1 MADITLSV
9 DLDASAVKS
18 TTDSLQQDVKDIF
31 DKASNAKDLST
42 PFKNLLV
49 TMDRLAQK
57 SASIKQ
63 KLEDLEKTPN
73 IATPEY
79 AKLTAELEKIKQA
92 STALIER
99 MSKFKAIGGK
109 TDSSAFKSMEYD
121 LIKLANQITTL
132 QAKKDKLESR
142 GQAFT
147 PVVDTTQYQNL
158 LTQLNGV
165 NNQLTLCRDK
175 AQAFSEVKVDTG
187 MFSKLGA
194 TIGGVGN
201 KIQTSLSA
209 LNQYFRSLSSTQ
221 PVISAFGTI
230 LTGTASVATK
240 AIGKIFS
247 LLGSIPGHFKSAND
261 GAKDTSNHVS
271 KIGHSAKQAQN
282 PVAKLVKELFKLAG
296 GSMIGSLKKLGS
308 AISNVGKHA
317 NSASG
322 GFEKGFKSFIRY
334 GLGVRS
340 IFALVN
346 KLRRALISG
355 FENLAQVHE
364 PFNRSVSNIISSV
377 NLLKNTVAGAFAPII
392 EAVEPALVRLINLFS
407 EATVKVG
414 QFIAAITG
422 KEFVR
427 ANYVQKDYAASLDA
441 TKKKNQAAAKA
452 AKAAAK
458 AAKQQAKEEEELKKQ
473 LLGFDDVE
481 ILHEDKNK
489 DTDTTDPTAGL
500 DDTLDALQD
509 DFSFTE
515 SPIESA
521 IEAFVERFKEAWLN
535 ADFYDIGRIVGE
547 KLKKA
552 LDSIPWDYIKET
564 AWRIARSLATFL
576 NGFIETPGLF
586 KSIGHTIAEALN
598 TGLIF
603 ANTFLENF
611 HFDSFAKAIGE
622 GINTAVRDF
631 DWDLLVRTIDNAIN
645 GALTFAYNLINSVD
659 WTTIV
664 SNVANSL
671 NNAFTGIDWHLLAST
686 LVDGIN
692 TVFDMWYTFVTT
704 FDFSEFG
711 IRIGAAISRVLR
723 EVNWS
728 EGGASL
734 AGTINGIFHALNGF
748 ILATDWRALGKAVI
762 DAIAGFFINFDAA
775 AAGEFLANI
784 PIVIY
789 ETLSGAIQAIDWAQL
804 PTNIINFIKDFLSGF
819 NWSEIANLAGELIG
833 AAFTALV
840 EVGGT
845 LWNTIKDCWA
855 SIVAG
860 GKAGII
866 EALKDIGTWIVDHI
880 FKPFIN
886 GFKDA
891 FGIHSPAETMKPLG
905 GNIIQGLY
913 SGITDL
919 IKDVGTWVK
928 TNIADKFITAVQGGF
943 GLLGGATNRMF
954 SIGKSAIEG
963 FKSGASNV
971 MTTAGTWIKD
981 NIADPILS
989 HFKGNFGIANNDSK
1003 TFSTYGSTVVGSL
1016 RSGISNSSNKPIEEI
1031 SSMQSRMQNVIT
1043 STMNKWLDHG
1053 RNLISNLSDG
1063 IKRTTDES
1071 KRTVE
1076 DLLHRLQETINSYR
1090 ERFRQAGEELA
1101 ENMADGFSRQS
1112 RYLQQV
1118 AREVAEDMYYSFT
1131 QADWYRIGENIVEG
1145 IYRGVT
1151 NNSGSLSILAHNT
1164 AIEMY
1169 NAACEALDIHSPSGK
1184 FEWIGKMSMKGL
1196 AGGVLDNKGTVI
1208 SKITD
1213 ITNAME
1219 KEAEKASPS
1228 ITISESIGDWI
1239 RDLDTVLSTF
1249 GNMVS
1254 AEFDR
1259 LVASMGTLSAYS
1271 VPAVAQGRIVPPG
1284 SFNRFNQPQDL
1295 INLQKTL
1302 DDLSSSMIT
1311 YDDLQAIIVSAF
1323 QQYLNINFYLEDEQ
1337 LARHANAGNLKLDRR
1352 YNIINRV
1359 R

>member
-18 TTDSLQQDVKDIF
+18 TSDSLQQDVKDIF
-31 DKASNAKDLST
+31 DKASSAKDLSA
-42 PFKNLLV
+42 PFKNLLA

-73 IATPEY
+73 VATPEY
-79 AKLTAELEKIKQA
+79 AKLSAEYDKLIAKQDR
-92 STALIER
+92 LNDR
-99 MSKFKAIGGK
+99 MTKFKALGGNV
-109 TDSSAFKSMEYD
+109 SSKPYKSMQYD
-121 LIKLANQITTL
+121 MSELSAQIAKV
-132 QAKKDKLESR
+132 QAQKDKLETA

-187 MFSKLGA
+187 IFDRLKSAIGNVGTAIQSGLGNLKSYFSSLSGVVPPISMIGVAFTNVAMVA
-194 TIGGVGN
+194 TRAIGGIFGLLAKLPGGAVKAG
-201 KIQTSLSA
+201 SA
-209 LNQYFRSLSSTQ
+209 
-221 PVISAFGTI
+221 I
-230 LTGTASVATK
+230 L
-240 AIGKIFS
+240 
-247 LLGSIPGHFKSAND
+247 
-261 GAKDTSNHVS
+261 
-271 KIGHSAKQAQN
+271 KIGSGAKQALT
-282 PVAKLVKELFKLAG
+282 PVVKLYNNVLKLAG
-296 GSMIGSLKKLGS
+296 GGILNGLKKLGS
-308 AISNVGKHA
+308 AIASVGKHA
-317 NSASG
+317 GSSSS

-340 IFALVN
+340 IFALIN

-458 AAKQQAKEEEELKKQ
+458 AAKKQAKEEEELKKQ

-481 ILHEDKNK
+481 ILHEDKDN
-489 DTDTTDPTAGL
+489 DTDTTTDPTAGL

-521 IEAFVERFKEAWLN
+521 IEAFVERFKKAWLN

-564 AWRIARSLATFL
+564 AWRIAKSLATFL

-586 KSIGHTIAEALN
+586 ASIGHTIAEALN

-622 GINTAVRDF
+622 GINTAVKDF
-631 DWDLLVRTIDNAIN
+631 DWNLLVTTIDNAIN

-659 WTTIV
+659 WTTMV

-671 NNAFTGIDWHLLAST
+671 NNAFTGIDWNLLAST

-711 IRIGAAISRVLR
+711 IRIGTAISRVLQ
-723 EVNWS
+723 EVNWA

-748 ILATDWRALGKAVI
+748 IMATDWRALGKAVI
-762 DAIAGFFINFDAA
+762 DAVAGFFIEFDAS
-775 AAGEFLANI
+775 AAGEFLGNI
-784 PIVIY
+784 PIVIF
-789 ETLSGAIQAIDWAQL
+789 ETLSGAIQAVDWAQL

-819 NWSEIANLAGELIG
+819 NWAEIANLAGELIG
-833 AAFTALV
+833 AAFKALV

-845 LWNTIKDCWA
+845 LWQAIKDCFHA
-855 SIVAG
+855 VMDGGFEGIVD
-860 GKAGII
+860 
-866 EALKDIGTWIVDHI
+866 ALKNVGTWIYDHI
-880 FKPFIN
+880 FKPFID
-886 GFKDA
+886 GFKAA

-905 GNIIQGLY
+905 DNIIQGLY
-913 SGITDL
+913 TGITDI
-919 IKDVGTWVK
+919 IKNVSTWVK
-928 TNIADKFITAVQGGF
+928 TNIADKFINAVKSGF
-943 GLLGGATNRMF
+943 GLLGGAANRMF

-971 MTTAGTWIKD
+971 MTTAGTWIKN

-989 HFKGNFGIANNDSK
+989 HFKGNFGISNNDSK
-1003 TFSTYGSTVVGSL
+1003 TFSNYGSTVVGSL
-1016 RSGISNSSNKPIEEI
+1016 RSGISNSSSKPIEEI

-1043 STMNKWLDHG
+1043 STMSKWLDHG
-1053 RNLISNLSDG
+1053 RDLISNLSDG

-1071 KRTVE
+1071 RRKVE
-1076 DLLHRLQETINSYR
+1076 DLLQRLQETVNSYR
-1090 ERFRQAGEELA
+1090 ARFRQAGEELA

-1131 QADWYRIGENIVEG
+1131 QADWYRIGESIVDG

-1151 NNSGSLSILAHNT
+1151 NNSGSLNILAHNT
-1164 AIEMY
+1164 AIDMY
-1169 NAACEALDIHSPSGK
+1169 NAACEALDIHSPSKK
-1184 FEWIGKMSMKGL
+1184 FGWIGEMSMKGL

-1213 ITNAME
+1213 ITTAME

-1259 LVASMGTLSAYS
+1259 LVASMGTLSAYN
-1271 VPAVAQGRIVPPG
+1271 VPAVAQGRIVPPS
-1284 SFNRFNQPQDL
+1284 SFNRFNQSQDL
-1295 INLQKTL
+1295 INLQRTL
-1302 DDLSSSMIT
+1302 DNLSSSIIT

-1352 YNIINRV
+1352 YNIINKTR
-1359 R
+1359 

>member
-9 DLDASAVKS
+9 DLDANAVEN
-18 TTDSLQQDVKDIF
+18 TANRLQNDVEQIF
-31 DKASNAKDLST
+31 NKASTQKDLST

-49 TMDRLAQK
+49 TLDRLAQR
-57 SASIKQ
+57 STTIQQQMA
-63 KLEDLEKTPN
+63 DLRTN
-73 IATPEY
+73 
-79 AKLTAELEKIKQA
+79 
-92 STALIER
+92 
-99 MSKFKAIGGK
+99 
-109 TDSSAFKSMEYD
+109 
-121 LIKLANQITTL
+121 
-132 QAKKDKLESR
+132 

-147 PVVDTTQYQNL
+147 ATGAPTDAYQRL
-158 LTQLNGV
+158 TTQLNMV

-175 AQAFSEVKVDTG
+175 ALALGKMHINTPFD
-187 MFSKLGA
+187 KLKGA
-194 TIGGVGN
+194 ISSVGGTIQNLVQSGLGR
-201 KIQTSLSA
+201 
-209 LNQYFRSLSSTQ
+209 LNGYFRSLSGIVPPISMIGT
-221 PVISAFGTI
+221 VI
-230 LTGTASVATK
+230 TGVASVATRAVGGILGLLGK
-240 AIGKIFS
+240 VPGGIINVGSSILNIGK
-247 LLGSIPGHFKSAND
+247 
-261 GAKDTSNHVS
+261 GATKALT
-271 KIGHSAKQAQN
+271 
-282 PVAKLVKELFKLAG
+282 PVVKLYNNVLKLAG
-296 GSMIGSLKKLGS
+296 GTVLSGLRKLGS
-308 AISNVGKHA
+308 AIASVGKHA
-317 NSASG
+317 GSSG
-322 GFEKGFKSFIRY
+322 KGFEKGFKSFIRY

-340 IFALVN
+340 IFALIN

-481 ILHEDKNK
+481 ILHEDKDK
-489 DTDTTDPTAGL
+489 DTDATDPTAGL

-521 IEAFVERFKEAWLN
+521 IEAFVEKFKEAWLN
-535 ADFYDIGRIVGE
+535 ADFYDIGRIIGE

-564 AWRIARSLATFL
+564 AWRIAKSLATFL

-622 GINTAVRDF
+622 GINTAVKDF
-631 DWDLLVRTIDNAIN
+631 DWNLLVTTIDNAIN

-659 WTTIV
+659 WTTMV

-671 NNAFTGIDWHLLAST
+671 NNAFTGIDWHLLAYT
-686 LVDGIN
+686 LIDGIN
-692 TVFDMWYTFVTT
+692 AVFDMWYTFVTT
-704 FDFSEFG
+704 FNFSEFG

-723 EVNWS
+723 EVNWA

-734 AGTINGIFHALNGF
+734 AGTINSIFHALNGF
-748 ILATDWRALGKAVI
+748 IMATDWRALGKAII
-762 DAIAGFFINFDAA
+762 DTISGFFIEFDAS

-784 PIVIY
+784 PIVIF
-789 ETLSGAIQAIDWAQL
+789 ETLSGAIQAVDWAQL

-845 LWNTIKDCWA
+845 LWNTVKDCWA

-860 GKAGII
+860 GKEGII

-905 GNIIQGLY
+905 DNIIQGLY
-913 SGITDL
+913 SGITDI
-919 IKDVGTWVK
+919 IKNVGTWVK
-928 TNIADKFITAVQGGF
+928 TNIADKFISAVKGGF
-943 GLLGGATNRMF
+943 GLLGGGVNRLF

-971 MTTAGTWIKD
+971 MTTAGTWVKN
-981 NIADPILS
+981 NIADPLLS

-1003 TFSTYGSTVVGSL
+1003 TFSNYGSTVVGSL
-1016 RSGISNSSNKPIEEI
+1016 RSGISNSSSKPIEEI

-1043 STMNKWLDHG
+1043 STMSKWLDHG
-1053 RNLISNLSDG
+1053 RNLISNLSNG
-1063 IKRTTDES
+1063 IKHTTDEGTR
-1071 KRTVE
+1071 KVE
-1076 DLLHRLQETINSYR
+1076 DLLQRLQETVNSYR
-1090 ERFRQAGEELA
+1090 ARFRRAGEELA
-1101 ENMADGFSRQS
+1101 ENIADGFSRQS

-1118 AREVAEDMYYSFT
+1118 VREVAEDMYYSFT
-1131 QADWYRIGENIVEG
+1131 QADWYRIGESIVDG

-1151 NNSGSLSILAHNT
+1151 NNSGSLSILARNT

-1169 NAACEALDIHSPSGK
+1169 NSACDALDIHSPSKK
-1184 FEWIGKMSMKGL
+1184 FGWIGEMSMKGL

-1213 ITNAME
+1213 ITTAME

-1239 RDLDTVLSTF
+1239 KDLDTILSTF

-1259 LVASMGTLSAYS
+1259 LVASMGALSTYN
-1271 VPAVAQGRIVPPG
+1271 VPAVAQGRIVPPS
-1284 SFNRFNQPQDL
+1284 SFNRFSQSQDL

-1302 DDLSSSMIT
+1302 DDLSNTIIT
-1311 YDDLQAIIVSAF
+1311 YDELQSIIVSAF
-1323 QQYLNINFYLEDEQ
+1323 QQYLNINFYMEDEQ

-1352 YNIINRV
+1352 YNIINKIR
-1359 R
+1359 